1 MEKDF
6 SVSSIDRNKYV
17 FLLHPMQENLPLPY
31 MGKRDAERYC
41 DQTLKRTHNRNV
53 RTIKTKSEVI
63 DVNFLVHHIMRFAV
77 ADYLT
82 KVG

>member
-1 MEKDF
+1 
-6 SVSSIDRNKYV
+6 
-17 FLLHPMQENLPLPY
+17 
-31 MGKRDAERYC
+31 MGNRDAERYC
-41 DQTLKRTHNRNV
+41 DQILKRTHNRNV